1 MFAEWRLSNRGLLLF
16 LAMVILLIGLYFFGS
31 NYNQKKESEEA
42 ARYELVSE
50 ELKIS
55 KKHILIEERPSLPI
69 LSLFE
74 TAQYYVYT
82 DHDSYTVQFNDDFT
96 ELKTILK
103 RLW

>member
-16 LAMVILLIGLYFFGS
+16 LAGVILVLLIGLCYFGS

-42 ARYELVSE
+42 ARYELVAE
-50 ELKIS
+50 ELKIP
-55 KKHILIEERPSLPI
+55 KKHILIEEKPGFI
-69 LSLFE
+69 QLFHDDE
-74 TAQYYVYT
+74 QYYVYT

-103 RLW
+103 R